1 MDITGKIREIAARL
15 LQNGEVDLFMA
26 WEKGD
31 FPFQSKPFFARR
43 VEDVERI
50 IFDEYS
56 IHNLSNAL
64 LKFGTGRR
72 KSGWWLRA
80 AILRGV

>member
-31 FPFQSKPFFARR
+31 LPFQSKPFFARR

-64 LKFGTGRR
+64 LKFRDRQEKIGLVVKGCDSR
-72 KSGWWLRA
+72 
-80 AILRGV
+80 